1 MLHSKFDAL
10 NATGMASLH
19 VETEEQDLLLALDV
33 PIEKTITR
41 LRSISRHSHVVERVS
56 CIRPL
61 TREMPRQSMKVPPA
75 QPFS

>member
-19 VETEEQDLLLALDV
+19 MEAEQQDLLLALDV
-33 PIEKTITR
+33 SIEKTITR
-41 LRSISRHSHVVERVS
+41 LRSISRHSHAVERVS
-56 CIRPL
+56 CIRL
-61 TREMPRQSMKVPPA
+61 LAGEIPRQNMKVPPA